1 MYVYIYLDLYTQSW
15 YKLVQFRL
23 RACWVVQEHYA
34 PKMHK
39 WLQIYRLTPLCKA
52 KRRNKEIR
60 CHMFWSVWAYVLP
73 IWLLF
78 NHNSSKDSNLLTT
91 SIPATLLWLHLRF
104 LSDFKLDRGVRE
116 VILLWD
122 MSKYSRLLKF
132 DIASTSGNIYFE
144 WEKRVLKWNERKLHQ
159 WVCWMRQ
166 WAWSGWWR

>member
-1 MYVYIYLDLYTQSW
+1 MYIYTLICTHKADINWCNLGLEHAGLSKSTM
-15 YKLVQFRL
+15 L
-23 RACWVVQEHYA
+23 RRCISGCKYIV
-34 PKMHK
+34 
-39 WLQIYRLTPLCKA
+39 WLHSVKQKGGIK
-52 KRRNKEIR
+52 IR
-60 CHMFWSVWAYVLP
+60 CHKFWSVCAYVLP

-91 SIPATLLWLHLRF
+91 SMPATLLWLHLRF